1 MKTIY
6 RMALAAVSCLM
17 LTAAS
22 HGQSQ
27 DSDSQTLR
35 AILAELRA
43 MHEDIR
49 VTETTQML
57 LAELQ
62 LQQGVL
68 DRAIESADHA
78 KEALDQARHAEQ
90 QRAADMERLRDE
102 LDKATEPQVREAL
115 SARIEELK
123 SLADQ
128 TKNAERDA
136 NANLQAMQ
144 QRLQEAQDKLAAID
158 DELSAAISRLAPLP
172 K

>member
-1 MKTIY
+1 
-6 RMALAAVSCLM
+6 
-17 LTAAS
+17 
-22 HGQSQ
+22 
-27 DSDSQTLR
+27 
-35 AILAELRA
+35 
-43 MHEDIR
+43 
-49 VTETTQML
+49 
-57 LAELQ
+57 
-62 LQQGVL
+62 
-68 DRAIESADHA
+68 
-78 KEALDQARHAEQ
+78 
-90 QRAADMERLRDE
+90 

>member
-78 KEALDQARHAEQ
+78 
-90 QRAADMERLRDE
+90 DMERLRD
-102 LDKATEPQVREAL
+102 
-115 SARIEELK
+115 
-123 SLADQ
+123 
-128 TKNAERDA
+128 
-136 NANLQAMQ
+136 
-144 QRLQEAQDKLAAID
+144 
-158 DELSAAISRLAPLP
+158 
-172 K
+172 